1 MVNDMMNKILHPAES
16 LVLSKVPESVRQ
28 RAQNIRLVAFDVD
41 GVLTDGSLL
50 YNEAGEQLKR
60 FNALDGHGLKML
72 KQSGI
77 RVVLI
82 TGRSGPIVMRRAADL
97 GIALVYQ
104 DARDKAQLISTIASD
119 QNLNLDQIAYLGD
132 DIIDLQA
139 MQKVGLAVSVPH
151 APIYIQQAA
160 HWVTTVNGGFGA
172 ARELAD
178 IILASQGLLGP
189 FLQGSLLVRGV
200 AIQ

>member
-1 MVNDMMNKILHPAES
+1 MMNKILHPAES
-16 LVLSKVPESVRQ
+16 LILSKVPESIRQ

-41 GVLTDGSLL
+41 GVLTDGSLF
-50 YNEAGEQLKR
+50 YSEAGEQLKR

-77 RVVLI
+77 KVVLI
-82 TGRSGPIVMRRAADL
+82 TGRSGPIVTRRAADL

-119 QNLNLDQIAYLGD
+119 TNLQLEQIAYIGD
-132 DIIDLQA
+132 DVIDLQA

-151 APIYIQQAA
+151 APAYIQQAA
-160 HWVTTVNGGFGA
+160 HWVTTVQGGYGA

-189 FLQGSLLVRGV
+189 FLQGSLLIRGV

>member
-1 MVNDMMNKILHPAES
+1 MTNKIPHPAES
-16 LVLSKVPESVRQ
+16 LILSKVPETVRQ
-28 RAQNIRLVAFDVD
+28 RAENIRLVALDVD

-50 YNEAGEQLKR
+50 YNEVGEQLKR

-77 RVVLI
+77 RVALI
-82 TGRSGPIVMRRAADL
+82 TGRSGPIVTRRAADL

-104 DARDKAQLISTIASD
+104 DARDKAQLISTVASE
-119 QNLNLDQIAYLGD
+119 NGFTLDQIAYIGD

-160 HWVTTVNGGFGA
+160 HWVTSVQGGYGA

-178 IILASQGLLGP
+178 VILASQGLLGP
-189 FLQGSLLVRGV
+189 FLQGSLLVRGL

>member
-1 MVNDMMNKILHPAES
+1 MNKVLHPAES
-16 LVLSKVPESVRQ
+16 LVLSKVPEPVRQ

-82 TGRSGPIVMRRAADL
+82 TGRSGSIVMRRAADL
-97 GIALVYQ
+97 GIDLVYQ
-104 DARDKAQLISTIASD
+104 DARNKDQLISTIASD
-119 QNLNLDQIAYLGD
+119 QSLNLEQIAYLGD

>member
-1 MVNDMMNKILHPAES
+1 MINKILHPAES
-16 LVLSKVPESVRQ
+16 LILSKVPESIRQ

-77 RVVLI
+77 KVVLI
-82 TGRSGPIVMRRAADL
+82 TGRSGPIVTRRAADL

-119 QNLNLDQIAYLGD
+119 TNLQLEQIAYIGD

-151 APIYIQQAA
+151 APSYIQQAA
-160 HWVTTVNGGFGA
+160 HWVTTVQGGYGA

-178 IILASQGLLGP
+178 IILASQGLLAP

>member
-1 MVNDMMNKILHPAES
+1 MTNKIPHPAES
-16 LVLSKVPESVRQ
+16 LILSKVPETVRQ
-28 RAQNIRLVAFDVD
+28 RAANIRLLALDVD

-50 YNEAGEQLKR
+50 YNESGEQLKR

-77 RVVLI
+77 RVALI
-82 TGRSGPIVMRRAADL
+82 TGRSGPIVTRRAADL
-97 GIALVYQ
+97 GIALVYE
-104 DARDKAQLISTIASD
+104 DARNKGQLISTVASE
-119 QNLNLDQIAYLGD
+119 NGFTLDQIAYIGD

-160 HWVTTVNGGFGA
+160 HWVTSVQGGYGA

-178 IILASQGLLGP
+178 VILASQGLLGP
-189 FLQGSLLVRGV
+189 FLQGSLLVRGL

>member
-1 MVNDMMNKILHPAES
+1 MNKILHPAES
-16 LVLSKVPESVRQ
+16 LILSKVPESVRQ
-28 RAQNIRLVAFDVD
+28 RAEKIRLIAFDVD

-50 YNEAGEQLKR
+50 YSENGEQLKR

-72 KQSGI
+72 LQGGI
-77 RVVLI
+77 MVALI
-82 TGRSGPIVMRRAADL
+82 TGRSGPIVTRRAADL
-97 GIALVYQ
+97 GINLLYQ
-104 DARDKAQLISTIASD
+104 DARDKGKLITDIA
-119 QNLNLDQIAYLGD
+119 NEHHLNLEQIAYIGD

-151 APIYIQQAA
+151 APAYLQQAA
-160 HWVTTVNGGFGA
+160 HYVTTVQGGYGA

-178 IILASQGLLGP
+178 IVLASQGLLGP
-189 FLQGSLLVRGV
+189 FLQGNLLVRGI

>member
-1 MVNDMMNKILHPAES
+1 MMNKILHPAES
-16 LVLSKVPESVRQ
+16 LILSKIPESIRQ

-50 YNEAGEQLKR
+50 YSENGEQLKR

-82 TGRSGPIVMRRAADL
+82 TGRSGPIVTRRAADL

-104 DARDKAQLISTIASD
+104 DARDKAQLITTIASD
-119 QNLNLDQIAYLGD
+119 TNLQLDQIAYIGD
-132 DIIDLQA
+132 DVIDLQA

-151 APIYIQQAA
+151 APAYIQQAA
-160 HWVTTVNGGFGA
+160 HWVTTVQGGYGA

-189 FLQGSLLVRGV
+189 FLQGSLLIRGV

>member
-1 MVNDMMNKILHPAES
+1 MTSKLLHPAES
-16 LVLSKVPESVRQ
+16 LVLSKVSETVRQ
-28 RAQNIRLVAFDVD
+28 RAENIRLVALDVD

-50 YNEAGEQLKR
+50 YNESGEQLKR

-77 RVVLI
+77 KVALI
-82 TGRSGPIVMRRAADL
+82 TGRSGPIVARRAADL

-104 DARDKAQLISTIASD
+104 DARDKGQLIANIAAE
-119 QNLNLDQIAYLGD
+119 NGFTLDQIAYIGD

-139 MQKVGLAVSVPH
+139 MQKVGLAASVPH

-160 HWVTTVNGGFGA
+160 HWVSSAQGGYGA
-172 ARELAD
+172 AREFAD

-189 FLQGSLLVRGV
+189 FLQGSLLVRGL

>member
-1 MVNDMMNKILHPAES
+1 MTNKIPHPAES
-16 LVLSKVPESVRQ
+16 LILSKVPETVRQ
-28 RAQNIRLVAFDVD
+28 RAEKNRLLALDVD
-41 GVLTDGSLL
+41 AVLTDGSLL

-77 RVVLI
+77 RVALI
-82 TGRSGPIVMRRAADL
+82 TGRSGPIVTRRAADL

-104 DARDKAQLISTIASD
+104 DARNKGQLISTVASE
-119 QNLNLDQIAYLGD
+119 NGFTLDQIAYIGD

-160 HWVTTVNGGFGA
+160 HWVTSVQGGYGA

-178 IILASQGLLGP
+178 VILAAQGLLGP
-189 FLQGSLLVRGV
+189 FLQGSLLVRGL

>member
-1 MVNDMMNKILHPAES
+1 MTHKILHPAES
-16 LVLSKVPESVRQ
+16 LILSKVSDVVRQ
-28 RAQNIRLVAFDVD
+28 RAEKIRLVALDID

-50 YNEAGEQLKR
+50 YNESGEQLKR

-77 RVVLI
+77 RVALI
-82 TGRSGPIVMRRAADL
+82 TGRSGPIVTRRAADL

-104 DARDKAQLISTIASD
+104 DARDKAQLISTVATE
-119 QNLNLDQIAYLGD
+119 NGFTLDQVAYIGD
-132 DIIDLQA
+132 DIIDLKA

-160 HWVTTVNGGFGA
+160 HWVTTVQGGYGA

-189 FLQGSLLVRGV
+189 FLQGSLLVRGL

>member
-1 MVNDMMNKILHPAES
+1 MTNKIPHPAES
-16 LVLSKVPESVRQ
+16 LILSKVPETVRQ
-28 RAQNIRLVAFDVD
+28 RAENIRLLALDVD

-77 RVVLI
+77 RVALI
-82 TGRSGPIVMRRAADL
+82 TGRSGPIVTRRAADL

-104 DARDKAQLISTIASD
+104 DARNKGQLISTVASE
-119 QNLNLDQIAYLGD
+119 NGFTLDQIAYIGD

-160 HWVTTVNGGFGA
+160 HWVTSVQGGYGA

-178 IILASQGLLGP
+178 VILAAQGLLGP
-189 FLQGSLLVRGV
+189 FLQGSLLVRGL

>member
-1 MVNDMMNKILHPAES
+1 MLNKVLHPAES
-16 LVLSKVPESVRQ
+16 LILSKIPESIRQ

-41 GVLTDGSLL
+41 GVLTDGSLF

-77 RVVLI
+77 KVVLI
-82 TGRSGPIVMRRAADL
+82 TGRSGPIVTRRAADL

-104 DARDKAQLISTIASD
+104 DARDKAQLITTIAND
-119 QNLNLDQIAYLGD
+119 TNLQLDQIAYIGD

-151 APIYIQQAA
+151 APAYIQQAA
-160 HWVTTVNGGFGA
+160 HWVTTVQGGYGA

-178 IILASQGLLGP
+178 VILASQGLLGP

>member
-1 MVNDMMNKILHPAES
+1 MTNKIPHPAES
-16 LVLSKVPESVRQ
+16 LILSKVPEAVRQ
-28 RAQNIRLVAFDVD
+28 RAENIRLVALDVD

-77 RVVLI
+77 RVALI
-82 TGRSGPIVMRRAADL
+82 TGRSGPIVTRRAADL
-97 GIALVYQ
+97 GISLVYQ
-104 DARDKAQLISTIASD
+104 DARDKAQLISTVASE
-119 QNLNLDQIAYLGD
+119 NAFTLDQVAYIGD

-160 HWVTTVNGGFGA
+160 HWVTSVQGGYGA

-178 IILASQGLLGP
+178 VILASQGLLGP
-189 FLQGSLLVRGV
+189 FLQGSLLVRGL

>member
-1 MVNDMMNKILHPAES
+1 MTNKIPHPAES
-16 LVLSKVPESVRQ
+16 LILSKVPETVRQ
-28 RAQNIRLVAFDVD
+28 RAENIRLLALDVD
-41 GVLTDGSLL
+41 GILTDGSLL

-77 RVVLI
+77 RVALI
-82 TGRSGPIVMRRAADL
+82 TGRSGPIVTRRAADL

-104 DARDKAQLISTIASD
+104 DARNKCQLISTVASE
-119 QNLNLDQIAYLGD
+119 NGFTLDQIAYIGD

-160 HWVTTVNGGFGA
+160 HWVTSVQGGYGA

-178 IILASQGLLGP
+178 VILASQGLLGP
-189 FLQGSLLVRGV
+189 FLQGSLLVRGL

>member
-1 MVNDMMNKILHPAES
+1 MTNKIPHPAES
-16 LVLSKVPESVRQ
+16 LILSKVPETVRQ
-28 RAQNIRLVAFDVD
+28 RAENIRLLALDVD

-77 RVVLI
+77 RVALI
-82 TGRSGPIVMRRAADL
+82 TGRSGPIVTRRAADL

-104 DARDKAQLISTIASD
+104 DARNKGQLISTVASE
-119 QNLNLDQIAYLGD
+119 NGFTLDQIAYIGD

-160 HWVTTVNGGFGA
+160 HWVTSVQGGYGA

-178 IILASQGLLGP
+178 VILASQGLLGP
-189 FLQGSLLVRGV
+189 FLQGSLLVRGL

>member
-1 MVNDMMNKILHPAES
+1 MTNKIPHPAES
-16 LVLSKVPESVRQ
+16 LILSKVPETVRQ
-28 RAQNIRLVAFDVD
+28 RAENIRLVALDVD

-77 RVVLI
+77 RVALI
-82 TGRSGPIVMRRAADL
+82 TGRSGPIVTRRAADL

-104 DARDKAQLISTIASD
+104 DARNKGQLISTVASE
-119 QNLNLDQIAYLGD
+119 NGFTLDQIAYIGD

-160 HWVTTVNGGFGA
+160 HWVTSVQGGYGA

-178 IILASQGLLGP
+178 VILAAQGLLGP
-189 FLQGSLLVRGV
+189 FLQGSLLVRGL

>member
-1 MVNDMMNKILHPAES
+1 MNKILHPAES
-16 LVLSKVPESVRQ
+16 LILSKIPESVRQ
-28 RAQNIRLVAFDVD
+28 RAEKIRLIAFDVD

-50 YNEAGEQLKR
+50 YSENGEQLKR

-72 KQSGI
+72 LQGGI
-77 RVVLI
+77 MVALI
-82 TGRSGPIVMRRAADL
+82 TGRSGPIVTRRAADL
-97 GIALVYQ
+97 GINLLYQ
-104 DARDKAQLISTIASD
+104 DARDKGKLITDIANEHHLS
-119 QNLNLDQIAYLGD
+119 LEQIAYIGD

-151 APIYIQQAA
+151 APAYLQQAA
-160 HWVTTVNGGFGA
+160 HYVTTTQGGYGA

-178 IILASQGLLGP
+178 IVLASQGLLGP
-189 FLQGSLLVRGV
+189 FLQGNLLVRGI

>member
-1 MVNDMMNKILHPAES
+1 MTNKIPHPAES
-16 LVLSKVPESVRQ
+16 LILSKVPETVRQ
-28 RAQNIRLVAFDVD
+28 RAENIRLLALDVD
-41 GVLTDGSLL
+41 GILTDGSLL

-77 RVVLI
+77 RVALI
-82 TGRSGPIVMRRAADL
+82 TGRSGPIVTRRAADL

-104 DARDKAQLISTIASD
+104 DARNKGQLISTVASE
-119 QNLNLDQIAYLGD
+119 NGFTLDQIAYIGD

-160 HWVTTVNGGFGA
+160 HWVTSVQGGYGA

-178 IILASQGLLGP
+178 VILAAQGLLGP
-189 FLQGSLLVRGV
+189 FLQGSLLVRGL

>member
-1 MVNDMMNKILHPAES
+1 MSNKLLHPAES
-16 LVLSKVPESVRQ
+16 LVLSKVSEATRQ
-28 RAQNIRLVAFDVD
+28 RAENIRLVAFDVD

-50 YNEAGEQLKR
+50 YNESGEQLKR

-77 RVVLI
+77 KVALI
-82 TGRSGPIVMRRAADL
+82 TGRSGPIVERRAADL

-104 DARDKAQLISTIASD
+104 DARDKAQLISNIASD
-119 QNLNLDQIAYLGD
+119 NGFTLDQIAYIGD

-139 MQKVGLAVSVPH
+139 MQKVGLAVSVPN

-160 HWVTTVNGGFGA
+160 HWVTSTQGGYGA

-178 IILASQGLLGP
+178 VILASQGLLGP
-189 FLQGSLLVRGV
+189 FLQGSRLVRGL

>member
-1 MVNDMMNKILHPAES
+1 MLNKILHPAES
-16 LVLSKVPESVRQ
+16 LILSKIPESIRQ

-41 GVLTDGSLL
+41 GVLTDGSLF

-77 RVVLI
+77 KVVLI
-82 TGRSGPIVMRRAADL
+82 TGRSGPIVTRRAADL

-104 DARDKAQLISTIASD
+104 DARDKAQLITTIAND
-119 QNLNLDQIAYLGD
+119 TNLQLDQIAYIGD

-151 APIYIQQAA
+151 APAYIQQAA
-160 HWVTTVNGGFGA
+160 HWVTTVQGGYGA

-178 IILASQGLLGP
+178 VILASQGLLGP

>member
-1 MVNDMMNKILHPAES
+1 MTNKIPHPAES
-16 LVLSKVPESVRQ
+16 LILSKVPETVRQ
-28 RAQNIRLVAFDVD
+28 RAENIRLLALDVD
-41 GVLTDGSLL
+41 GILTDGSLL

-77 RVVLI
+77 RVALI
-82 TGRSGPIVMRRAADL
+82 TGRSGPIVTRRAADL

-104 DARDKAQLISTIASD
+104 DARNKGQLISTVASE
-119 QNLNLDQIAYLGD
+119 NGFTLDQIAYIGD

-160 HWVTTVNGGFGA
+160 HWVTSVQGGYGA

-178 IILASQGLLGP
+178 VILASQGLLGP
-189 FLQGSLLVRGV
+189 FLQGSLLVRGL

>member
-1 MVNDMMNKILHPAES
+1 MVNDMMNKVLHPAES

-28 RAQNIRLVAFDVD
+28 RAQNVRLVAFDVD

-50 YNEAGEQLKR
+50 YNESGEQLKR

-77 RVVLI
+77 RVALI

-160 HWVTTVNGGFGA
+160 HWVTTINGGFGA